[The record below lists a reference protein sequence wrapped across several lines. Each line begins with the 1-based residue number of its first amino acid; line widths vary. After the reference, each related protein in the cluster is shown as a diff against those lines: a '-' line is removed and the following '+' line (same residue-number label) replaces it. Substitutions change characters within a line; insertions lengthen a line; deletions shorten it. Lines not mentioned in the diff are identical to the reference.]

1 MEWGG
6 KQLGIDSEA
15 LEGSNVRACDP
26 YTENCRLVPTWS
38 SLKTYHHIGW
48 GWSGWAPG
56 AGIME
61 CSVLRLCLVY
71 PTSMVPSESL
81 TLLVVVF
88 TNHLITKREKSC
100 NIQGGFRDGG
110 FECRGNMMGM
120 ARWRRVVG

>member
-26 YTENCRLVPTWS
+26 YTENCRLVPIRS

-48 GWSGWAPG
+48 GWSGWAAG

-88 TNHLITKREKSC
+88 TNHLITKRGSLVTF
-100 NIQGGFRDGG
+100 GGFRGVV
-110 FECRGNMMGM
+110 ECCGMMMGM
-120 ARWRRVVG
+120 PRWRRVVG